1 MKRKQKVKFII
12 FLLIFVNVCYIFIS
26 QQVKMYS
33 INRQIEQMAQEDKSV
48 LDKNLKLKDEVKMS
62 KSDSYIEKL
71 ARERLG
77 LIKPGETPVIDSSK

>member
-1 MKRKQKVKFII
+1 M
-12 FLLIFVNVCYIFIS
+12 NVCYIFIS

-33 INRQIEQMAQEDKSV
+33 INKQNEQMKQEEQIV
-48 LDKNLKLKDEVKMS
+48 LDKNQKLKDEVKMS

-77 LIKPGETPVIDSSK
+77 LIKPGETPVIDSSN

>member
-1 MKRKQKVKFII
+1 M
-12 FLLIFVNVCYIFIS
+12 NVCYIFIS

-33 INRQIEQMAQEDKSV
+33 INKQNEQMKQQEQIV
-48 LDKNLKLKDEVKMS
+48 LDKNQKLKDEVKMS

-77 LIKPGETPVIDSSK
+77 LIKPGETPVIDSSN

>member
-1 MKRKQKVKFII
+1 MRRKQKVKFII

-33 INRQIEQMAQEDKSV
+33 INKQMEQMEQDEQSV
-48 LDKNLKLKDEVKMS
+48 LDKNQKLKDEVKMS

-77 LIKPGETPVIDSSK
+77 LIKPGETPVIDSSN

>member
-1 MKRKQKVKFII
+1 MRRKQKFKFII
-12 FLLIFVNVCYIFIS
+12 FLLIFANVCYIFIS

-33 INRQIEQMAQEDKSV
+33 INKQIEQMQKEEQSV
-48 LDKNLKLKDEVKMS
+48 LGKNQELKDEVKMS

-77 LIKPGETPVIDSSK
+77 LIKPGETPVIDSSN